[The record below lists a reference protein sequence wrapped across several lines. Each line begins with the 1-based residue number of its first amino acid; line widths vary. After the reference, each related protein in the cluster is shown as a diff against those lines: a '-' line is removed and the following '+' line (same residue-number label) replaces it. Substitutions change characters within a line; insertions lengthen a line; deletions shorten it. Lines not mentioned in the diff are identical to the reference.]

1 MNGQSLTDKERM
13 TERNHTAD
21 PILEVENLT
30 IAFRKKKQTRTVV
43 DQMSYRVYPGEILGI
58 VGETGCGKSISSL
71 AVLRLLPSNAVI
83 TGGRVLLKGEDLLSL
98 SEKEM
103 CGIRGNRI
111 SMIFQDPMTALNP
124 TMTIG
129 RQLTEPFM
137 LHQGMNRQEAFGKAA
152 DMLGRVGITDPAERL
167 RAYPHEFSGGMLQRV
182 VIAMALACRPEI
194 LIADEPTTA
203 LDVTIQAQILELIL
217 ELRDELNTAVILI
230 THDMGVISET
240 ADRVQVLYAGQIV
253 ESGETERVF
262 SSPRHPY
269 TRALLRSIPD
279 LSGGTEDL
287 YVIPGMVPSAG
298 NMPAGCRFADRCEAV
313 MPRCRSEAPAVR
325 ETKDGVV
332 RCHLTP
338 GE

>member
-1 MNGQSLTDKERM
+1 M

-83 TGGRVLLKGEDLLSL
+83 AGGRVLLKGEDLLSL

-137 LHQGMNRQEAFGKAA
+137 LHQGMNRQEAFAKAA
-152 DMLGRVGITDPAERL
+152 EMLGKVGITSPEERL

-203 LDVTIQAQILELIL
+203 LDVTIQAQILELIR
-217 ELRDELNTAVILI
+217 ELRDDLNTAVILI

-262 SSPRHPY
+262 NQPRHPY
-269 TRALLRSIPD
+269 TKALLRSIPD
-279 LSGGTEDL
+279 LSGGKEDL

-313 MPRCRSEAPAVR
+313 MPRCREEAPEVR
-325 ETKDGVV
+325 ETGDGVV
-332 RCHLTP
+332 RCFL
-338 GE
+338 E